1 VQTAPGAP
9 QNKTTRPDEASG
21 KVDAF
26 GDAKHYGDATG
37 TDPFML
43 AAVPS

>member
-1 VQTAPGAP
+1 MGTVEPADREDVEGTV
-9 QNKTTRPDEASG
+9 T
-21 KVDAF
+21 AF
-26 GDAKHYGDATG
+26 GDATHYGDAPG